1 MNTNRFL
8 LHASAIVCLTASAQA
23 SAQYSLEAE
32 SLKLYG
38 GTYST
43 DCANPAAP
51 KLRMADTLNVEYNHK
66 RMTGTNL
73 MASASYLDP
82 NPPPNYQMAMLGDVR
97 RDARLIFVVY
107 RDKIGLYIQ
116 LMADDPKVEAALTG
130 VLGKAQFKAKYRDCD
145 AASRAPLPKPVTQA
159 APVNPDSVVSW
170 DFVRDKKFKNLYHK
184 TLGSKVR
191 LDWLATL
198 EGPAPP
204 VKVITVAGSE
214 YRLLSVCK
222 DHDCGDNN
230 TVILYSPASK
240 TVYGKIYESGKT
252 TLIGKPSTEVAAELD
267 RLWKSEWRQQQ

>member
-1 MNTNRFL
+1 MNINRFM
-8 LHASAIVCLTASAQA
+8 LHASALACLTASAQVA
-23 SAQYSLEAE
+23 ALDIQETEA
-32 SLKLYG
+32 LKLYG

-43 DCANPAAP
+43 DCSNPAAP
-51 KLRMADTLNVEYNHK
+51 KLRLAETLNVEYNNK

-73 MASASYLDP
+73 MAAYSYMDP
-82 NPPPNYQMAMLGDVR
+82 NPPPNYQVAMLGDVR
-97 RDARLIFVVY
+97 GGARLIFVVF
-107 RDKIGLYIQ
+107 RDKTGLYIQ
-116 LMADDPKVEAALTG
+116 LMADDSKEETALTG

-145 AASRAPLPKPVTQA
+145 AASRAPLPKPVVQA
-159 APVNPDSVVSW
+159 APANPDSVANW

-184 TLGSKVR
+184 TLGSKAR
-191 LDWLATL
+191 IDWLATL

-204 VKVITVAGSE
+204 VKVVTVAGSE